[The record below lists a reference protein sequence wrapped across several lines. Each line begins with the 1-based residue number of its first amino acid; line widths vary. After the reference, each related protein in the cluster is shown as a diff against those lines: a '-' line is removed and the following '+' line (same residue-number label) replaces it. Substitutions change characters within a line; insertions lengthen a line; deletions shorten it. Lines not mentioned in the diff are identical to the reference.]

1 MQRFRGDN
9 RLSSSRDHS
18 RALLSAF
25 DAAFQRITGVTGAVH
40 DSDPAAPASDADLI
54 AAARS
59 AGDIADAGDALGSL
73 VTRHQRMVYALALS
87 LVREPADAR
96 DVVQEAFLRAFRNLD
111 LLADPSRFAVWLR
124 RIAFGVSI
132 DHVRAER
139 ARLDR
144 LTRGGDG
151 GIFEAAGGD
160 DLDTVA
166 DGRPSPLEQVELME
180 TTERVLAELDRL
192 PGRYRVPFTLFHLD
206 GLSHAKVAAAL
217 GVSEGTTRSLV
228 ARARRKL
235 MTLLAHLPEIR
246 DMADEAGITNALDV
260 FDAPPDRPPRM
271 LHVLNGDVVQRTMQ
285 RSEIPG
291 AFSAWADVLH
301 EGPVPR
307 ITDTPAWR
315 DTRARFIASYGHGP
329 YADALRT
336 YETWDAQLARFGEYD
351 EVVMWFEHDLF
362 DQLLLVRHLDWFARR
377 PLGATRLSLICV
389 GEFPG
394 FADFHGLGQLD
405 ADQLASLLGTREQV
419 SPRQLETGRRVWNA
433 FTSADPTELDS
444 IVRLP
449 SDDDASLPFL
459 RGALRR
465 FVEDYPSVAN
475 GLPRTERHILE
486 CLEDGPV
493 DTVRLFRLEQA
504 REDAVFMGDWTF
516 WTRVRALAAGPSPL
530 VHLDIEPAAG
540 PDIAPGTA
548 SITDA
553 GRDVLRGRADWVAL
567 AGFNRWLGGVHLRA
581 SLGGDVAWRYDSRSG
596 RIVRR

>member
-1 MQRFRGDN
+1 MTR
-9 RLSSSRDHS
+9 
-18 RALLSAF
+18 
-25 DAAFQRITGVTGAVH
+25 AVH
-40 DSDPAAPASDADLI
+40 ASDPTALASDADLVT
-54 AAARS
+54 AARS
-59 AGDIADAGDALGSL
+59 GGDLPAAGDAFSGL
-73 VTRHQRMVYALALS
+73 VTRYQRMVYALALS

-144 LTRGGDG
+144 QTGGGAGMSDP
-151 GIFEAAGGD
+151 AAAD
-160 DLDTVA
+160 DPDTVA
-166 DGRPSPLEQVELME
+166 DSQPSPLEQLELME
-180 TTERVLAELDRL
+180 TTGRVLAELDRL

-206 GLSHAKVAAAL
+206 GLSHAKVASAL

-228 ARARRKL
+228 TRARRKL
-235 MTLLAHLPEIR
+235 STLLADSPEVR

-260 FDAPPDRPPRM
+260 FDSPPDRSPRM
-271 LHVLNGDVVQRTMQ
+271 LHVLNGDSVQATMQ
-285 RSEIPG
+285 RSDIPG
-291 AFSAWADVLH
+291 AFSPWADVLH

-307 ITDTPAWR
+307 ATDTAAWR
-315 DTRARFIASYGHGP
+315 DTRARFIASCGHGS

-336 YETWDAQLARFGEYD
+336 YETWDAQLARFGEFD

-377 PLGATRLSLICV
+377 SLGATRLSLICV

-405 ADQLASLLGTREQV
+405 AEQLASLLGTREPV
-419 SPRQLETGRRVWNA
+419 SPRQLEIGRGVWNA
-433 FTSADPTELDS
+433 FTDSDPSELDS
-444 IVRLP
+444 IVRL
-449 SDDDASLPFL
+449 SNDYDAVLPFL

-465 FVEDYPSVAN
+465 FLEDYPSVEN

-486 CLEDGPV
+486 CLADGPV

-504 REDAVFMGDWTF
+504 REDAVFMGDSTF
-516 WTRVRALAAGPSPL
+516 WIRVRAVAAGPSRL
-530 VHLDIEPAAG
+530 VHLDVEPTTG

-548 SITDA
+548 SLTDA

-567 AGFNRWLGGVHLRA
+567 AGFDRWLGGVHLQA
-581 SLGGDVAWRYDSRSG
+581 SLGGDVAWRYDSGAG